1 MSVDGTSETS
11 AARRLRIG
19 ELSRRTGVAT
29 DTLRAWERRYGL
41 PHPGR
46 SEAGYRLY
54 TDADVE
60 RVQAMKTLIGEGL
73 SAAEAAAQVREQPA
87 ATAEP
92 GPSLEGERLA
102 ARLRNALEEL
112 DEAGANAVLDEAL
125 AGLSLEYVIETV
137 TFPVL
142 RGIGDGWESG
152 RLSVGQ
158 EHFATNLLRGRL
170 LGLARGWSTGGGP
183 WALLACAPRERH
195 DLGLICFGLA
205 LWRRGWRIAFLGADS
220 PVATIA
226 DTASDLDARM
236 TVIAATDRSRLEA
249 VADEL
254 RELAGQ
260 HPLALGGA
268 GADPELAEALGA
280 RSLPASPTEA
290 AKSLDRALAAV

>member
-1 MSVDGTSETS
+1 MSVDGTTETS
-11 AARRLRIG
+11 AALRLRIG
-19 ELSRRTGVAT
+19 ELSRRTGVAA

-60 RVQAMKTLIGEGL
+60 RVRAMKTLIGEGL

-87 ATAEP
+87 ATAGL
-92 GPSLEGERLA
+92 GPSLEGEHLA
-102 ARLRNALEEL
+102 ARLRAALEEL

-152 RLSVGQ
+152 GISVGQ

-170 LGLARGWSTGGGP
+170 LGLARGWSAGAVRGRCSRARRGTP
-183 WALLACAPRERH
+183 RSRSDLLRPRSLEA
-195 DLGLICFGLA
+195 GLA
-205 LWRRGWRIAFLGADS
+205 DRVPGRR
-220 PVATIA
+220 
-226 DTASDLDARM
+226 
-236 TVIAATDRSRLEA
+236 
-249 VADEL
+249 
-254 RELAGQ
+254 LAGR
-260 HPLALGGA
+260 G
-268 GADPELAEALGA
+268 
-280 RSLPASPTEA
+280 
-290 AKSLDRALAAV
+290 DR